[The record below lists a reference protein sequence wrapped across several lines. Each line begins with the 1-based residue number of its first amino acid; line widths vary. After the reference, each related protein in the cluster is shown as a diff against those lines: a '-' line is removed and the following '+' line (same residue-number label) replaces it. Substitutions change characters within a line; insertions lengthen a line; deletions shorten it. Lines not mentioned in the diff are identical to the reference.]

1 MDPYTHIKVILG
13 ILLGLSIRHLLNGAV
28 KLVQHPGRNQAYWIH
43 LSWTIYL
50 FLLLIH
56 FWWWEF
62 HLVEIKHWLFTDYF
76 LVILYIIVYYVLCA
90 LLYPDDL
97 KDYSG
102 FRQYF
107 YSRRQW
113 FFGLLGA
120 SYVLDTVDTLIKG
133 RAYFLHFG
141 PEYPLRNVLHFI
153 LCIVAMKVSSPRF
166 HAVLVSLFILYEVS
180 YILRLFLAE

>member
-28 KLVQHPGRNQAYWIH
+28 KLVQHPGRNPAYGVH
-43 LSWTIYL
+43 LLWSCYV

-62 HLVEIKHWLFTDYF
+62 HLVNIKHWLFTEYF
-76 LVILYIIVYYVLCA
+76 FVILYIIVYYVICA

-97 KDYSG
+97 KDYNG
-102 FRQYF
+102 YKDYF
-107 YSRRQW
+107 YSRRKW

-120 SYVLDTVDTLIKG
+120 SYLLDMVDTWIKG
-133 RAYFLHFG
+133 SDYFLHFG
-141 PEYPLRNVLHFI
+141 WEYPVRNVAHFV
-153 LCIVAMKVSSPRF
+153 LCMVAMKASNPRF
-166 HAVLVSLFILYEVS
+166 HTVLVALFILYEIS
-180 YILRLFLAE
+180 YILRLFITE